1 MSAYPRE
8 IQPRLTSDLPQLVG
22 GGLKCLMERSK
33 A

>member
-8 IQPRLTSDLPQLVG
+8 IQPRLTADLPQLVG
-22 GGLKCLMERSK
+22 GGLKCLLERSK